1 MRKNFVPPRI
11 ASQEPTNPPQK
22 FAAANGNAQAHTICP
37 LGTKKANAAKFVV
50 KLITFAEAVAVKKS
64 YAKKRTNTNASKLPV
79 PGPKTPSYKPIAA
92 PVAKP
97 MAYSRR
103 VNAASRTICPKS
115 FLQNVYTSIASITA
129 NIAGFIYCTGTS
141 DDNFAPKNEA
151 ANANTPAGNNIR
163 HGTRT
168 RRTNCP
174 AAIAVPVNEAN
185 LFTPNTDGTGVLPG
199 SKPNSAGI
207 CNNPPPPTAASINP
221 AAKPATIKPNK
232 TPSINT
238 PKAA

>member
-79 PGPKTPSYKPIAA
+79 PGPNMPSYKPIAA

-97 MAYSRR
+97 TAYSRR
-103 VNAASRTICPKS
+103 VKAASRTICPKS
-115 FLQNVYTSIASITA
+115 FLQNV
-129 NIAGFIYCTGTS
+129 
-141 DDNFAPKNEA
+141 
-151 ANANTPAGNNIR
+151 
-163 HGTRT
+163 
-168 RRTNCP
+168 
-174 AAIAVPVNEAN
+174 
-185 LFTPNTDGTGVLPG
+185 
-199 SKPNSAGI
+199 
-207 CNNPPPPTAASINP
+207 
-221 AAKPATIKPNK
+221 
-232 TPSINT
+232 
-238 PKAA
+238 